1 MRSQVFLGNR
11 EVMELVTRTSPKSSP
26 DSTMAATW
34 NIGSGVRAFY
44 LSEKSEIW
52 IFHVDFSVFK
62 SL

>member
-1 MRSQVFLGNR
+1 MRSQVLLGNR
-11 EVMELVTRTSPKSSP
+11 EVMELVTRTSPKSFP
-26 DSTMAATW
+26 DSTMAAAW

-52 IFHVDFSVFK
+52 IFMWTFPVFK